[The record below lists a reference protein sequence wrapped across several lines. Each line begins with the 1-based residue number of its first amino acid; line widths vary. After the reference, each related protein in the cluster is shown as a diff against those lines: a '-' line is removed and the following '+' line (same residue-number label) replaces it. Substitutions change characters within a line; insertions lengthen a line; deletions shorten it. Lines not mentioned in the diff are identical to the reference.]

1 MSFVITKAGMWHA
14 KGLEIA
20 TAEMEGGRTQVM
32 WGTRG

>member
-20 TAEMEGGRTQVM
+20 IDDMEEKTKDILI
-32 WGTRG
+32 